1 MNHRQY
7 TPIMSRNCTA
17 NERERVL
24 SDLMEAETDTVFLA
38 TEQEPFFRTELREEC
53 LKNLRENVRFFRDKG
68 LEVGIW
74 TRGFGFGTPV
84 PQNADPAFDDMTRLR
99 SIAGREAGDAFC
111 PIDPVYRKWY
121 GEWFAALCS
130 CGATIVM
137 IDDDLCQ
144 SVRPGLGCFCKR
156 HKNLLAKALSLPAD
170 SPALADSNLRQ
181 TVFTGAPTPARAA
194 YIQTMGD
201 SLRAF
206 CRFLR
211 EIADRIDPNLR
222 LGFCAGYTSFDSE
235 GATADELTKIL
246 AGRNR
251 PFLRL
256 SGAPYWTAPAVNRFP
271 ATALADVIEFVRMQ
285 IGFCPEDTELFH
297 EADTY
302 PRPRALIPAALGEAY
317 DCALRTEPRL
327 GAFDYL
333 FDYFASPDYETGYL
347 REHRR
352 YAPLRE
358 QIDRAFADT
367 VPYGVR
373 VIEGKHKLVWAHL
386 PETFPGEKPLM
397 RRALSRAGGFLAG
410 LGIPTTYAPP
420 QDDPGEVPAAVCFG
434 ENARLLVGK
443 PLPRRLVLDIPAA
456 QILRESGMAVGFSDA
471 TQIPPPLL
479 TLHGNER
486 AATGALPLAY
496 RLTLQAGAQPL
507 TVFSGDGLTT
517 PAVYRFRSG
526 ETELLV
532 YAIDAYA
539 GDPRT
544 AFSLSC
550 FRAEELADFLQLP
563 YPKIPREPNFYQI
576 CRKRADGQLVSL
588 FLNLSLDTAEN
599 LLVTDVSAGAT
610 VAGVEAHPERNGIRI
625 ASPVPPFHGFVLTQQ
640 TK

>member
-84 PQNADPAFDDMTRLR
+84 PQNADPAFNDMTRLR
-99 SIAGREAGDAFC
+99 SIAGREADDAFC
-111 PIDPVYRKWY
+111 PTDPVYRKWY

-130 CGATIVM
+130 CGATTVM

-156 HKNLLAKALSLPAD
+156 HKNLLAKTLSLPAD
-170 SPALADSNLRQ
+170 SPTLADSNLLQ

-246 AGRNR
+246 AGKNR

-285 IGFCPEDTELFH
+285 IGFCPGDTELFH

-373 VIEGKHKLVWAHL
+373 VIEGKHKLAWAHL

-410 LGIPTTYAPP
+410 LGIPTTYAAP
-420 QDDPGEVPAAVCFG
+420 QDDPGEVTAAVCFG

-443 PLPRRLVLDIPAA
+443 TLPRRLILDVPAA
-456 QILRESGMAVGFSDA
+456 QILRESGIAVGFSDA

-486 AATGALPLAY
+486 AATGALPHAY
-496 RLTLQAGAQPL
+496 RLTLQTGAQPL

-517 PAVYRFRSG
+517 PAVYRFQSG

-550 FRAEELADFLQLP
+550 FRAEELADFLQLH

-576 CRKRADGQLVSL
+576 CRKRANGQLVSL

-610 VAGVEAHPERNGIRI
+610 VAGVEAHPEGNGIRI
-625 ASPVPPFHGFVLTQQ
+625 TSPVPPFHGFVLTQQ
-640 TK
+640 SK

>member
-1 MNHRQY
+1 M
-7 TPIMSRNCTA
+7 
-17 NERERVL
+17 
-24 SDLMEAETDTVFLA
+24 
-38 TEQEPFFRTELREEC
+38 
-53 LKNLRENVRFFRDKG
+53 
-68 LEVGIW
+68 
-74 TRGFGFGTPV
+74 
-84 PQNADPAFDDMTRLR
+84 
-99 SIAGREAGDAFC
+99 
-111 PIDPVYRKWY
+111 
-121 GEWFAALCS
+121 
-130 CGATIVM
+130 
-137 IDDDLCQ
+137 
-144 SVRPGLGCFCKR
+144 
-156 HKNLLAKALSLPAD
+156 
-170 SPALADSNLRQ
+170 
-181 TVFTGAPTPARAA
+181 
-194 YIQTMGD
+194 QTMGD

-235 GATADELTKIL
+235 GATADELTAIL
-246 AGRNR
+246 AGKNR

-285 IGFCPEDTELFH
+285 IGFCPGDTELFH

-352 YAPLRE
+352 YAPLRK
-358 QIDRAFADT
+358 QIDRSFADT

-373 VIEGKHKLVWAHL
+373 VIEGKHKLAWAHL
-386 PETFPGEKPLM
+386 PEIFPGEKPLM

-420 QDDPGEVPAAVCFG
+420 QDAPGAVPAAVCFG

-443 PLPRRLVLDIPAA
+443 PLPHRLILDIPAA

-486 AATGALPLAY
+486 AATGALSHAY

-599 LLVTDVSAGAT
+599 LLVTDVGAGAT
-610 VAGVEAHPERNGIRI
+610 VAGVEAHPEGNGIRI
-625 ASPVPPFHGFVLTQQ
+625 AAPVPPFHGFVLTQQ